1 MWRSVLTRLDAPAR
15 VPDAEHALVSANAVL
30 AATVDMLVG
39 EGSDGDPALRLVAAV
54 EALPGAGRGAV
65 LGPSGPEG
73 TGMTVLAAPG
83 FSDAERAVLTEALR
97 ESLPVA
103 PSAANGAGA
112 TLPTDLPLP
121 FGLHARL
128 FTFRSQAGWPTLCL
142 ALVRPANTD
151 AVAAAALDGLLAD
164 LSRLAGVAG
173 DDRRLRDT
181 VSQQRS
187 VLAAIAATA
196 PDAIIRIDR
205 KGRIL
210 DFLGKAEAMFGW
222 RSEEIVGQ
230 GIERL
235 MPPEHGAQHQTYIEN
250 FMRTGE
256 RKLPDFGRRL
266 QATHR
271 DGHLFPVEI
280 ALSGIEGQEEIEFL
294 GVVRDIT
301 RRVQAE
307 QRLDDLRQAMEA
319 ASRQSAL
326 GEFAASVAHE
336 LNQPL
341 AAIANYLDALEIR
354 LEGAEVEAPEALID
368 LVQKAANQARLGGEI
383 IRRVG
388 RMTKRSEPSRVED
401 DLHLAVGEALEF
413 VRSAATLSQATLIH
427 ETEGED
433 GRAVFDRVEIQQVV
447 SNLASNALRA
457 MADQTDPRVLI
468 VTSRVTAHEAE
479 IIVADTGPGV
489 PDAVRDSI
497 FDSFVTH
504 SPGGT
509 GLGLAIV
516 KRIANGHDGR
526 VWLEPGQQ
534 TGAVF
539 HVVFP
544 RGPVAP

>member
-1 MWRSVLTRLDAPAR
+1 M
-15 VPDAEHALVSANAVL
+15 LVSAHAVL
-30 AATVDMLVG
+30 AAAVDVLTG
-39 EGSDGDPALRLVAAV
+39 KGPDRDAAHRLVSAV
-54 EALPGAGRGAV
+54 EALPGAGRGAA
-65 LGPSGPEG
+65 LSPSASADCDPSD
-73 TGMTVLAAPG
+73 MVLAAPG
-83 FSDAERAVLTEALR
+83 FSTAEQGVLAEALLDG
-97 ESLPVA
+97 LPGG
-103 PSAANGAGA
+103 PYDANGADRA
-112 TLPTDLPLP
+112 APIDLPLP

-128 FTFRSQAGWPTLCL
+128 FPFQTQGGQPTLCL

-151 AVAAAALDGLLAD
+151 PDDVAAVDGLLAN

-173 DDRRLRDT
+173 DDRALRDT
-181 VSQQRS
+181 VSQQQS

-205 KGRIL
+205 QGRIL
-210 DFLGKAEAMFGW
+210 DFLGRAEAMFGW
-222 RSEEIVGQ
+222 RSDEIVGQ

-235 MPPEHGAQHQTYIEN
+235 MPPEHGVQHQSYIEN

-271 DGHLFPVEI
+271 DGHLFPIEI
-280 ALSGIEGQEEIEFL
+280 ALSGIEGQDEIEFL

-307 QRLDDLRQAMEA
+307 QRLEDLRHAMEA

-354 LEGAEVEAPEALID
+354 LEAGEAEDPQALID
-368 LVQKAANQARLGGEI
+368 LVQKASNQARLGGEI

-388 RMTKRSEPSRVED
+388 RMTRRGEPSRTED
-401 DLHLAVGEALEF
+401 NLHAAVGEALEF
-413 VRSAATLSQATLIH
+413 VRSAATLSQATLTH

-433 GRAVFDRVEIQQVV
+433 GRAVFDRVEIQQIV

-457 MADQTDPRVLI
+457 MADQTDPRILK
-468 VTSRVTAHEAE
+468 VTSRVHATEAE

-516 KRIANGHDGR
+516 KRIANGHEGR
-526 VWLEPGQQ
+526 VWLEPGE
-534 TGAVF
+534 TSGAVF